1 MIKTWQ
7 QRCQDF
13 DDQRVISHQDIQN
26 KMQEEIDE
34 LRTAYRGLATQ
45 LGKLR
50 KAQSNCN
57 GFCGAYEC
65 KENQNN
71 CKRKAQSQ

>member
-1 MIKTWQ
+1 MTWQ
-7 QRCQDF
+7 ERCQSFSDM
-13 DDQRVISHQDIQN
+13 RVISHQDIKN

-34 LRTAYRGLATQ
+34 LRTAYRRLASQ

-57 GFCGAYEC
+57 GFCGEYEC
-65 KENQNN
+65 KENLGE
-71 CKRKAQSQ
+71 CKRKAQEK